1 MTTTI
6 AQTLTSRLGRSTIGA
21 AISVAILGIAGYTLY
36 ELLRGMEFEK
46 VLAAIADQSV
56 QKLVIAGALVAAA
69 YVALTFYDLFA
80 LHIIGRQNVP
90 YSVAALAS
98 FTSSTIGHNLGA
110 AILTGGLIRLRIY
123 SGWGLTVS
131 DIAKIAVLTGITFWL
146 GNVFL
151 LGVTAAYIP
160 EAATAVDHLP
170 PSVNRGIGL
179 AGLVC
184 IGCYLLWLAPAPR
197 AVGRSGWRI
206 ELPNFR
212 LTVLQIVIGVLD
224 LIMVTLAMFVL
235 LPTLPPV
242 ELPNIIVVFLT
253 ATLLGTVSHAPAGL
267 GVIEATM
274 LLGLPQFPREAL
286 LAALLTFRALYFLLP
301 LFLASVSLGIR
312 ELRMLA
318 ARNRGDNEPHKQAC
332 KAGTPKLLCRRVDWG
347 W

>member
-1 MTTTI
+1 VTATI
-6 AQTLTSRLGRSTIGA
+6 AQTLTSRLGRSTIGV
-21 AISVAILGIAGYTLY
+21 AISVAILGVAGYTLY
-36 ELLRGMEFEK
+36 ELLRGIEFDK
-46 VLAAIADQSV
+46 VLAALAGQSV
-56 QKLVIAGALVAAA
+56 HKLAIGGVFVIAA

-80 LHIIGRQNVP
+80 LHIIGRQNIP

-146 GNVFL
+146 GNAFL
-151 LGVTAAYIP
+151 LGATASYIP

-170 PSVNRGIGL
+170 PWINRGMGL
-179 AGLVC
+179 TGLFC
-184 IGCYLLWLAPAPR
+184 IGCYLTWLALGPR

-206 ELPNFR
+206 ELPSFHQS
-212 LTVLQIVIGVLD
+212 LLQIGIGTLD
-224 LIMVTLAMFVL
+224 LILVTFAMYVL
-235 LPTLPPV
+235 LPPAPAV
-242 ELPNIIVVFLT
+242 ELPNVIVVFLA

-274 LLGLPQFPREAL
+274 LLGLPQFPKEAL

-312 ELRMLA
+312 ELSALA
-318 ARNRGDNEPHKQAC
+318 RSAKSR
-332 KAGTPKLLCRRVDWG
+332 
-347 W
+347 